1 MAEPPPLVETLA
13 NADGVT
19 EDRWL
24 GGALTLVQPRRGHR
38 VGADAALLVA
48 AAGAVGQGRIVDVG
62 AGVGAVG
69 LSLAKRSAPLSADLV
84 EIDPGLAELAE
95 SNAARNGL
103 QAQARILRIDALDPR
118 ARRKA
123 GLSES
128 ADCVVTNPPFFEAG
142 TVRVSPDEGKA
153 RAHVMPADSG
163 ATLATWVQAS
173 LAILKPGGLFVMIHR
188 PEALGAI
195 LAGIGSRLGGIAL
208 LPVHP
213 TLGAS
218 AHRLLV
224 SGVKGSKAPLAPRA
238 GPDPARGRR
247 TPHGGSGRDPSRR
260 AVDRLG
266 RLNAAHLDTSIWC
279 NLGFLGAEPFR
290 CRNRL

>member
-1 MAEPPPLVETLA
+1 MARRSSEPGA
-13 NADGVT
+13 ASAADGLT
-19 EDRWL
+19 EDAWL

-38 VGADAALLVA
+38 VGTDAALLVA
-48 AAGAVGQGRIVDVG
+48 AAGDVGQGRIVDVG

-69 LSLAKRSAPLSADLV
+69 LALAKLSPLVTVDLV

-95 SNAARNGL
+95 GNAARNGL
-103 QAQARILRIDALDPR
+103 EAQARILRIDALDPR

-142 TVRVSPDEGKA
+142 TVRASPDAGKA
-153 RAHVMPADSG
+153 RAHVMPADAG
-163 ATLATWVQAS
+163 ATLADWISAS
-173 LAILKPGGLFVMIHR
+173 LAMLKPGGLFVMIHR

-195 LAGIGSRLGGIAL
+195 LAAIGSGGIAL

-213 TLGAS
+213 TVDAS

-224 SGVKGSKAPLAPRA
+224 SGVKGSKAPLRLAP
-238 GPDPARGRR
+238 GLIL
-247 TPHGGSGRDPSRR
+247 HGAD
-260 AVDRLG
+260 G
-266 RLNAAHLDTSIWC
+266 RLTAEADAIHRGERLLDW
-279 NLGFLGAEPFR
+279 GD
-290 CRNRL
+290 